1 KFVST
6 TLRPTAAE
14 HPELYHWR
22 GCAAFVSDFLSLKPL
37 ESPVNLPRQLFSPSM
52 VLRNQSATCFEAAT
66 LLCSMLIGAHY
77 EAYCVSG
84 YASRELCECDQTHRE
99 CPPLDDGKKDVT
111 PEPQQNKYTLK
122 PKKKPHSRFLL
133 QPASRGSRPTQQKT
147 KGQRKSLTF
156 DLSFLQ
162 RDEER
167 PADDLRGLRVHCWV
181 LVLAGSR
188 DVENNFFIDP
198 LSGNGYATHA
208 QDFLGV
214 ESVWDNY
221 NYYVNMQDC
230 SNGSDVVYDL
240 EDLDRWEPVLV
251 GVTSKR
257 QLTDQV
263 LKRKE
268 NRFLGK
274 VEPGPRAFQMP
285 QPWSRCIIISKKD
298 LEQRYPGGKKVTHY
312 KRAKLEKFGLYLQPD
327 GLLTRLTTYKD
338 LSCTEVE
345 LVKEWYQGRNDHLEH
360 REFNQV
366 LQVTTEHFQPGR
378 RCHLLLHRFSESE
391 HEMEFNSSARAD
403 SLVRRVLSKSA
414 ITETFKGRFDFLHYR
429 QVTFSIPDG
438 LSDVQHI
445 PLKKVEE
452 RFHRNPTLPLS
463 EDVARRVFLL
473 PEGKIQLSYQMED
486 FATIPS
492 RRLFIKPLPATESR
506 RAEDFTSTNVR
517 TFQVDPSVKPLS
529 RLALYRILQD
539 LLKHENSAVENA
551 KDSRNEIRDIMLSRE
566 EEERNLQLIF
576 SPWTHAGAALAHK
589 HHKQKLKAAEQQE
602 WQLDRVDDY
611 LAPYLANLDFPDTL
625 SSTDFENI
633 VASCLQEFKERRT
646 TVSNLIKEHQR
657 KLSQEL
663 REKQRWYQQNQ
674 DLLSTEAV
682 EEYRHYCSEKALV
695 MEVVQRRLDRC
706 WYLEETPGKVRAFH
720 EQLLKSPRL

>member
-133 QPASRGSRPTQQKT
+133 QQEKKKREKEKEKEAALLLERQKVI
-147 KGQRKSLTF
+147 
-156 DLSFLQ
+156 Q

-274 VEPGPRAFQMP
+274 VNTAKEVAFQMP

-445 PLKKVEE
+445 PLKLSTINGCMNYITVIRLFGFTKIPDVVVCKQKVEE

-492 RRLFIKPLPATESR
+492 RRLFIKP
-506 RAEDFTSTNVR
+506 
-517 TFQVDPSVKPLS
+517 
-529 RLALYRILQD
+529 
-539 LLKHENSAVENA
+539 
-551 KDSRNEIRDIMLSRE
+551 
-566 EEERNLQLIF
+566 
-576 SPWTHAGAALAHK
+576 
-589 HHKQKLKAAEQQE
+589 
-602 WQLDRVDDY
+602 
-611 LAPYLANLDFPDTL
+611 
-625 SSTDFENI
+625 
-633 VASCLQEFKERRT
+633 
-646 TVSNLIKEHQR
+646 
-657 KLSQEL
+657 
-663 REKQRWYQQNQ
+663 
-674 DLLSTEAV
+674 
-682 EEYRHYCSEKALV
+682 
-695 MEVVQRRLDRC
+695 
-706 WYLEETPGKVRAFH
+706 
-720 EQLLKSPRL
+720 

>member
-1 KFVST
+1 MG
-6 TLRPTAAE
+6 
-14 HPELYHWR
+14 
-22 GCAAFVSDFLSLKPL
+22 GCLNCA
-37 ESPVNLPRQLFSPSM
+37 R
-52 VLRNQSATCFEAAT
+52 
-66 LLCSMLIGAHY
+66 
-77 EAYCVSG
+77 
-84 YASRELCECDQTHRE
+84 
-99 CPPLDDGKKDVT
+99 
-111 PEPQQNKYTLK
+111 
-122 PKKKPHSRFLL
+122 
-133 QPASRGSRPTQQKT
+133 
-147 KGQRKSLTF
+147 
-156 DLSFLQ
+156 
-162 RDEER
+162 
-167 PADDLRGLRVHCWV
+167 
-181 LVLAGSR
+181 
-188 DVENNFFIDP
+188 
-198 LSGNGYATHA
+198 
-208 QDFLGV
+208 
-214 ESVWDNY
+214 
-221 NYYVNMQDC
+221 
-230 SNGSDVVYDL
+230 DVVYDL

-492 RRLFIKPLPATESR
+492 RSLFIKPLPATESR

-589 HHKQKLKAAEQQE
+589 HHKQKLKVTHAHTAEQQE
-602 WQLDRVDDY
+602 WQLDHVDDY
-611 LAPYLANLDFPDTL
+611 LVPHLIDLDFPETL
-625 SSTDFENI
+625 SPTDFDNI
-633 VASCLQEFKERRT
+633 IAKCLQEFKESRKA
-646 TVSNLIKEHQR
+646 VVNFLKEHHK
-657 KLSQEL
+657 KLLHEL

-674 DLLSTEAV
+674 DFLSKEAV
-682 EEYRHYCSEKALV
+682 EEYRDYCSEKTLILK
-695 MEVVQRRLDRC
+695 VVQARLER
-706 WYLEETPGKVRAFH
+706 YLEKTSRKVKAFH
-720 EQLLKSPRL
+720 KQLLNSPRLPPKTETDE